1 MAKVCQKLEWMKT
14 GKELDP
20 MQSFAEGRTSDI
32 VAEQIGLGSGR
43 QYDKAK
49 FIDEHADEKERL
61 FL

>member
-1 MAKVCQKLEWMKT
+1 MKT